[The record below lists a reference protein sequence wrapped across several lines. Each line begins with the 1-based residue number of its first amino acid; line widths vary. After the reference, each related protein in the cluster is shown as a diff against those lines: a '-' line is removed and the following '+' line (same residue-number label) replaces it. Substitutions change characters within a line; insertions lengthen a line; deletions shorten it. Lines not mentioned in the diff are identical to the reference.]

1 MADYYIFLIVG
12 VAYLFGSFPSAY
24 ILVRKFY
31 NKDIRQ
37 EGSGNVGAMNTLHT
51 TGNRLLAVL
60 AALLDMAK
68 GAVPAFLFSHIFPLG
83 YIHLITLLLGVLLGH
98 LYSVWIG
105 FRGGRGLAVTAGVFL
120 VISPPVVGVWVVLW
134 LIYFT
139 FLRNSLISTLIATF
153 IMPLIV
159 FFTVGSLF
167 SSDILLMVLP
177 VSMLIF
183 QRHLSL
189 IKTLPGG
196 SQININGVQ

>member
-1 MADYYIFLIVG
+1 MADYSIFLIPA

-24 ILVRKFY
+24 LLVRKFY
-31 NKDIRQ
+31 KKDIRN

-51 TGNRLLAVL
+51 TGNRLLALL

-68 GAVPAFLFSHIFPLG
+68 GALPAFLFSQIFPLG
-83 YIHLITLLLGVLLGH
+83 YVHLIALLLGVLSGH

-120 VISPPVVGVWVVLW
+120 VISPAVVGIWVVLW
-134 LIYFT
+134 LIYFS

-159 FFTVGSLF
+159 FFTVGKLF

-189 IKTLPGG
+189 VKTI
-196 SQININGVQ
+196 SKDA